1 VGKHLEDQHRLK
13 TLVIHTD
20 KAGVITKKGLDQARE
35 AARTMD
41 TNIYQ
46 AIVSVMMLKE
56 GWDVK
61 NVCVI
66 VPLRSYESAILAEQ
80 TLGRG
85 LRRMSPAGVDW
96 DEKLIVID
104 HPRFRDLWNAEIR
117 SEDLDIEITK
127 ARQVYEPANVVR
139 VDPAKTKF
147 DLTIPV
153 MAGGITRDVR
163 RIADLKID
171 ALPSNLF
178 RIDEI
183 ELPKVMYRE
192 KDLLTQKTELER
204 ELSFDYTDR
213 YDVYLAAITK
223 AILAKCAASAHFA
236 EVLPKVRRYIEKRL
250 FDRKIDMEDPDTVRK
265 LNDLLVRER
274 IRDVFVDAILRL
286 QVVEEPYQL
295 VERSQVSKSE
305 AFHTSEP
312 VYAAK
317 KTVFESLP
325 YSKRSEYEKHFM
337 RYLDEQKDVLAY
349 TKVLPRMPLRIPYHD
364 TDGYLRHYIPD
375 FIVKVKDGYYL
386 IETKGKGWDEQTTAQ
401 AKADAAKEWAAK
413 VAELTS
419 KKWAFMKVLQNEFER
434 FKSLSF
440 GKLVRAVSSE
450 G

>member
-1 VGKHLEDQHRLK
+1 
-13 TLVIHTD
+13 
-20 KAGVITKKGLDQARE
+20 
-35 AARTMD
+35 
-41 TNIYQ
+41 
-46 AIVSVMMLKE
+46 MMLKE

-85 LRRMSPAGVDW
+85 LRRMNPAGMEW

-104 HPRFRDLWNAEIR
+104 HPRFRDLWNAEIQ

-139 VDPAKTKF
+139 VDPAKAQF

-163 RIADLKID
+163 RITDLNIET
-171 ALPSNLF
+171 LPGNLF
-178 RIDEI
+178 RIEEI

-192 KDLLTQKTELER
+192 KDLLTQKTDLER

-223 AILAKCAASAHFA
+223 AILTKCAASAQFA
-236 EVLPKVRRYIEKRL
+236 EVLPKVRQYIEGRL
-250 FDRKIDMEDPDTVRK
+250 FDRKIDMDVPDTVQK
-265 LNDLLVRER
+265 LNYLPVREKV
-274 IRDVFVDAILRL
+274 RDVFVDAILRL
-286 QVVEEPYQL
+286 QVVKEPYQV
-295 VERSQVSKSE
+295 VERFQVGKSE
-305 AFHTSEP
+305 PLHTSEP
-312 VYAAK
+312 LYPAK

-325 YSKRSEYEKHFM
+325 YPKKSEYEKHFM
-337 RYLDEQKDVLAY
+337 RYLDEQKEVFAY
-349 TKVLPRMPLRIPYHD
+349 TKVLSRMPLRIPYHD

-375 FIVKVKDGYYL
+375 FIVNAKAGYYL

-401 AKADAAKEWAAK
+401 AKANAAKEWSAK
-413 VAELTS
+413 VAELTN
-419 KKWAFMKVLQNEFER
+419 KKWAFVKILQNEFER
-434 FKSLSF
+434 FKSLPL
-440 GKLVRAVSSE
+440 GKLMRAVSSE
-450 G
+450 DQR